1 MLTYA
6 LICSFTDEQFYI
18 IQVIQ
23 MNIDES
29 MRKHIAQ
36 ELRINQSSQCPY
48 VVICYQSF
56 FDNGAISLIL
66 EYMDG
71 GSLADFLKKV
81 KTIPERFLA
90 VICKQVASE
99 QFKYHRR
106 RICSSTNV
114 STVFLHQL
122 GSQRLVVSSS

>member
-1 MLTYA
+1 MS
-6 LICSFTDEQFYI
+6 SFIF

-23 MNIDES
+23 MNIEES

-48 VVICYQSF
+48 VVISYQSF
-56 FDNGAISLIL
+56 FDNGAISIIL

-81 KTIPERFLA
+81 KTIPERYLA
-90 VICKQVASE
+90 AICKQVTSE
-99 QFKYHRR
+99 QFA
-106 RICSSTNV
+106 
-114 STVFLHQL
+114 FLKEKTL
-122 GSQRLVVSSS
+122 L

>member
-1 MLTYA
+1 MT
-6 LICSFTDEQFYI
+6 
-18 IQVIQ
+18 
-23 MNIDES
+23 IDES

-56 FDNGAISLIL
+56 FENGAISIIL

-81 KTIPERFLA
+81 KTIPERYLA

-99 QFKYHRR
+99 QFEFRKR
-106 RICSSTNV
+106 RICSSTN
-114 STVFLHQL
+114 FIN
-122 GSQRLVVSSS
+122 LVPLPIRFSKACRIFIMKSILFTGI